1 MKKAIALSILL
12 TVAST
17 SVVAA
22 SPSLAQTVPIIGGSF
37 NIGFSFKGF
46 GQVGQTTISSNV
58 LLTSIGTVSINSDG
72 FNGNL
77 STRFNSLP
85 IAASSILTFVNIF
98 DIIDSTFFIF
108 EGTTNGISPNG
119 AFTNAPTTINSINE
133 RITFSPTPTL
143 LGINIPVTS
152 GSITLNTLDTLR
164 VSSNLSIAN
173 SVLSG
178 DFSNRLKDDGQK
190 SRDNEVSDDFSQSAF
205 IDSRIAYLQDK

>member
-1 MKKAIALSILL
+1 MKKAIALFILL

-22 SPSLAQTVPIIGGSF
+22 SPSLAQTVPIIGGSLNINF
-37 NIGFSFKGF
+37 NRL
-46 GQVGQTTISSNV
+46 GQTISSNV

-77 STRFNSLP
+77 NTRSSSSP
-85 IAASSILTFVNIF
+85 IAASSILTFVDVL
-98 DIIDSTFFIF
+98 DIITFRTVVF

-133 RITFSPTPTL
+133 RITLSRRD
-143 LGINIPVTS
+143 INIPVTS
-152 GSITLNTLDTLR
+152 GSITLNTLNTLDTLR

-190 SRDNEVSDDFSQSAF
+190 SRNNEVSDDFSQSAF

>member
-22 SPSLAQTVPIIGGSF
+22 SPSLAQTVPIIGGSL
-37 NIGFSFKGF
+37 NINANRL
-46 GQVGQTTISSNV
+46 GQPTISSNV

-77 STRFNSLP
+77 NTRSSSSP
-85 IAASSILTFVNIF
+85 IAASSILTFVDLL
-98 DIIDSTFFIF
+98 DIITFRTVVF

-133 RITFSPTPTL
+133 RITLSRRD
-143 LGINIPVTS
+143 INIPVTS
-152 GSITLNTLDTLR
+152 GSITLNTLNTLDTLR

-190 SRDNEVSDDFSQSAF
+190 SRNNEVSDDFSQSAF

>member
-17 SVVAA
+17 TVVAV

-37 NIGFSFKGF
+37 SIGLNGK
-46 GQVGQTTISSNV
+46 QPTISSNV

-77 STRFNSLP
+77 TIFPASLP
-85 IAASSILTFVNIF
+85 IAASVVSIPKNLNLLNLKSLPTTFVF
-98 DIIDSTFFIF
+98 V
-108 EGTTNGISPNG
+108 GTTNGISPNG

-133 RITFSPTPTL
+133 KLSLSGQFTAVNF
-143 LGINIPVTS
+143 PVTS
-152 GSITLNTLDTLR
+152 GSITFNTLR
-164 VSSNLSIAN
+164 VSPNLFVVN
-173 SVLSG
+173 STLNG

-190 SRDNEVSDDFSQSAF
+190 SRDNEVGNDFSQSAF
-205 IDSRIAYLQDK
+205 VDSRIGYLQNQ